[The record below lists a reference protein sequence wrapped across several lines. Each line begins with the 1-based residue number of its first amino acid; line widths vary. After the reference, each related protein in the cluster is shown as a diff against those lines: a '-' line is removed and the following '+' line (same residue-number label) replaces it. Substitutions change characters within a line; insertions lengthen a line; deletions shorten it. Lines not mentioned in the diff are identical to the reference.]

1 MNRRKQSRVFV
12 GLTLAIALTA
22 AACGGGDDGPSGQ
35 AGPVQDTQTVPTK
48 GGPDGGNVVFAHSA
62 GVPQIVK
69 LPQSMA
75 VAELTRKGYSVSEEH
90 FQTTTD
96 SIQAVIRGDAVLG
109 NTAPAN
115 FFSAV
120 AEGADLVAVV
130 GGGRPDYH
138 MMARAGVNDFCS
150 ARRVGINNPISTT
163 DQLVRMEIAKCGS
176 ATQQQ
181 ILSVALTPN
190 RVQAL
195 LANEL
200 DAAPAQFSSVPQI
213 ERDFPGRITFL
224 SNMAKDYSDIINTI
238 TFVKRSTLQDRPRL
252 IFDFVQSQLEVVRAA
267 YQDPAAMTAF
277 ASGTIKSVT
286 AGDMAAA
293 VNEYLEN
300 EVFPKDGGLSEREV
314 SATYKSLVDTDLL
327 DADLDPE
334 KYVDR
339 TNLAIASRQLD

>member
-1 MNRRKQSRVFV
+1 MKSRKQSRALV
-12 GLTLAIALTA
+12 GVTLALALTA
-22 AACGGGDDGPSGQ
+22 AACGGGDDTPSGQ
-35 AGPVQDTQTVPTK
+35 SAQPADTQTVPDR
-48 GGPDGGNVVFAHSA
+48 GGPDAGRVVFAHSA

-75 VAELTRKGYSVSEEH
+75 VAELAKRGYTVSEEH

-96 SIQAVIRGDAVLG
+96 SIQAVIRGDALLG

-138 MMARAGVNDFCS
+138 MMARAGVTDVCS

-163 DQLVRMEIAKCGS
+163 DQLVRMEIAKCRN
-176 ATQQQ
+176 ATPQ

-224 SNMAKDYSDIINTI
+224 SNMAKDYADIINTI
-238 TFVKRSTLQDRPRL
+238 TFVKRDTLEQRPRMVY
-252 IFDFVQSQLEVVRAA
+252 DFVQSQLQVVRAA
-267 YQDPAAMTAF
+267 YLNPADMTAF
-277 ASGTIKSVT
+277 ASGSIKSVA

-300 EVFPKDGGLSEREV
+300 EVFPKDGGLSEKEV
-314 SATYKSLVDTDLL
+314 AATYKSLKDTKLL
-327 DADLDPE
+327 DADFNPE
-334 KYVDR
+334 RYVDR
-339 TNLAIASRQLD
+339 INLSLALRGLD

>member
-1 MNRRKQSRVFV
+1 MKRRKQFRVFAGV
-12 GLTLAIALTA
+12 SLALALTA
-22 AACGGGDDGPSGQ
+22 TACGGGDDTPAGQ
-35 AGPVQDTQTVPTK
+35 TAQPADTQTVPER
-48 GGPDGGNVVFAHSA
+48 GGPDGGRVVFAHSA

-75 VAELTRKGYSVSEEH
+75 VAELTKRGYTVSEEH

-120 AEGADLVAVV
+120 AEGADLVAVI

-138 MMARAGVNDFCS
+138 MMARTGVTDVCS

-163 DQLVRMEIAKCGS
+163 DQLVRMEIAKCRN
-176 ATQQQ
+176 ANPQ

-195 LANEL
+195 VANEL

-213 ERDFPGRITFL
+213 ERDFAGRITFL
-224 SNMAKDYSDIINTI
+224 SNMAKDYADIINTI
-238 TFVKRSTLQDRPRL
+238 TFVKRDTLEQRPRL
-252 IFDFVQSQLEVVRAA
+252 VYDFVQSQLQVVRAA
-267 YQDPAAMTAF
+267 YQSPTDMTSF
-277 ASGTIKSVT
+277 ASGSIRSVT

-293 VNEYLEN
+293 VNVYLQN

-314 SATYKSLVDTDLL
+314 AATYKSLRDTKLL
-327 DADLDPE
+327 DADFDPE
-334 KYVDR
+334 RFVNR
-339 TNLAIASRQLD
+339 TNLALAIRGLD

>member
-1 MNRRKQSRVFV
+1 MKTRNQTRAFV
-12 GLTLAIALTA
+12 GVTLALALTA
-22 AACGGGDDGPSGQ
+22 AACGSGDDTPSSQ
-35 AGPVQDTQTVPTK
+35 TRQPADTQTVPDR
-48 GGPDGGNVVFAHSA
+48 GGPDAGRVVFAHSA

-75 VAELTRKGYSVSEEH
+75 VAELTKRGYAVSEEH

-96 SIQAVIRGDAVLG
+96 SIQAVIRGDALLG
-109 NTAPAN
+109 NSAPAN

-138 MMARAGVNDFCS
+138 MMARAGVTDVCS

-163 DQLVRMEIAKCGS
+163 DQLVRMEIAKCRD
-176 ATQQQ
+176 ANPQ

-224 SNMAKDYSDIINTI
+224 SNMARDYADIISTI
-238 TFVKRSTLQDRPRL
+238 TFVKRDTLEQRPRL
-252 IFDFVQSQLEVVRAA
+252 VYDFVQSQLQVVRAA
-267 YQDPAAMTAF
+267 YQNPAEMTAF
-277 ASGTIKSVT
+277 ASGSIKSVA

-293 VNEYLEN
+293 VNEYLKN
-300 EVFPKDGGLSEREV
+300 EVFPKDGGLSEKEV
-314 SATYKSLVDTDLL
+314 AATYKSLIDTKLL
-327 DADLDPE
+327 DADFNPE
-334 KYVDR
+334 RYVDR
-339 TNLAIASRQLD
+339 TNLSLALRGLD

>member
-1 MNRRKQSRVFV
+1 MKRRKQIRAFV
-12 GLTLAIALTA
+12 GVTLALALTA
-22 AACGGGDDGPSGQ
+22 VACGGGDDTPSGQ
-35 AGPVQDTQTVPTK
+35 TSQPADTQTVPDR
-48 GGPDGGNVVFAHSA
+48 GGADAGRVVFAHSA

-75 VAELTRKGYSVSEEH
+75 VAELTKRGYTVSEEH

-96 SIQAVIRGDAVLG
+96 SIQAVIRGDALLG

-120 AEGADLVAVV
+120 AEGADLVAIV

-138 MMARAGVNDFCS
+138 MMARAGVTDVCS

-163 DQLVRMEIAKCGS
+163 DQLVRMEIAKCRNAS
-176 ATQQQ
+176 PQ

-224 SNMAKDYSDIINTI
+224 SDMAKDYADIINTI
-238 TFVKRSTLQDRPRL
+238 TFVKRDTLEQRPRMVY
-252 IFDFVQSQLEVVRAA
+252 DFVQSQLQVVRAA
-267 YQDPAAMTAF
+267 YQNPAEMTAF
-277 ASGTIKSVT
+277 ASGSIKSVT

-300 EVFPKDGGLSEREV
+300 EVFPKDGGLSEKEV
-314 SATYKSLVDTDLL
+314 AATYKSLIDTKLL
-327 DADLDPE
+327 DASFNPE
-334 KYVDR
+334 RYVDR
-339 TNLAIASRQLD
+339 TNLSLALRGLD

>member
-1 MNRRKQSRVFV
+1 MKSRKQSRALV
-12 GLTLAIALTA
+12 GVTLALALTA
-22 AACGGGDDGPSGQ
+22 AACGGGDDTPSGQ
-35 AGPVQDTQTVPTK
+35 TAQPADTQTVPDR
-48 GGPDGGNVVFAHSA
+48 GGPDAGRVVFAHSA

-75 VAELTRKGYSVSEEH
+75 VAELAKRGYTVSEEH

-96 SIQAVIRGDAVLG
+96 SIQAVIRGDALLG

-138 MMARAGVNDFCS
+138 MMARAGVTDVCS

-163 DQLVRMEIAKCGS
+163 DQLVRMEIAKCRN
-176 ATQQQ
+176 ATPQ

-213 ERDFPGRITFL
+213 ERDFPGRISFL
-224 SNMAKDYSDIINTI
+224 SNMAKDYADIINTI
-238 TFVKRSTLQDRPRL
+238 TFVKRDTLEQRPRMVY
-252 IFDFVQSQLEVVRAA
+252 DFVQSQLQVVRAA
-267 YQDPAAMTAF
+267 YQNPADMTAF
-277 ASGTIKSVT
+277 ASGSIKSVA

-300 EVFPKDGGLSEREV
+300 EVFPKDGGLSEKEV
-314 SATYKSLVDTDLL
+314 AATYKSLRDTKLL
-327 DADLDPE
+327 DADFNPE
-334 KYVDR
+334 RYVDR
-339 TNLAIASRQLD
+339 INLSLALRGLD

>member
-1 MNRRKQSRVFV
+1 MKRRKQIRALV
-12 GLTLAIALTA
+12 GVPLALALTA
-22 AACGGGDDGPSGQ
+22 AACGGGDDTPSGQ
-35 AGPVQDTQTVPTK
+35 TSQPADTQTVPDR
-48 GGPDGGNVVFAHSA
+48 GGADAGRVVFAHSA

-75 VAELTRKGYSVSEEH
+75 VAELAKRGYTVSEEH

-96 SIQAVIRGDAVLG
+96 SIQAVIRGDALLG

-138 MMARAGVNDFCS
+138 MMARSGVTDVCS

-163 DQLVRMEIAKCGS
+163 DQLVRMEIAKCRNAS
-176 ATQQQ
+176 PQ

-224 SNMAKDYSDIINTI
+224 SNMATDYPDIISTI
-238 TFVKRSTLQDRPRL
+238 TFVKRDTLQQRPRL
-252 IFDFVQSQLEVVRAA
+252 VYDFVQSQLQVVRAA
-267 YQDPAAMTAF
+267 YQNAAEMTAF
-277 ASGTIKSVT
+277 ASGSIKSVA

-300 EVFPKDGGLSEREV
+300 EVFPKDGGLSEKEV
-314 SATYKSLVDTDLL
+314 AATYKSLIDTKLL
-327 DADLDPE
+327 DASFDPE
-334 KYVDR
+334 RYVDR
-339 TNLAIASRQLD
+339 TNLSLALRGL

>member
-1 MNRRKQSRVFV
+1 MKRRKQTRALV
-12 GLTLAIALTA
+12 GVTLALALTA
-22 AACGGGDDGPSGQ
+22 AACGGGDDTPSAQ
-35 AGPVQDTQTVPTK
+35 TNQPTDTQTVPER
-48 GGPDGGNVVFAHSA
+48 GGPDAGRVVFAHSA

-75 VAELTRKGYSVSEEH
+75 VAELTKRGYTVSEEH

-96 SIQAVIRGDAVLG
+96 SIQAVIRGDALLG

-138 MMARAGVNDFCS
+138 MMARAGVTDVCS

-163 DQLVRMEIAKCGS
+163 DQLVRMEIAKCRNAS
-176 ATQQQ
+176 PQ

-213 ERDFPGRITFL
+213 ERDFSGRITFL
-224 SNMAKDYSDIINTI
+224 SNMARDYADIINTI
-238 TFVKRSTLQDRPRL
+238 TFVKRDTLEQRPRL
-252 IFDFVQSQLEVVRAA
+252 VYDFVQSQLQVVRAA
-267 YQDPAAMTAF
+267 YRNPAEMTAF
-277 ASGTIKSVT
+277 ASGSIKSVA

-300 EVFPKDGGLSEREV
+300 EVFPKDGGLSEKEV
-314 SATYKSLVDTDLL
+314 GATYKSLIDTKLL
-327 DADLDPE
+327 EANFNPE
-334 KYVDR
+334 RYVDR
-339 TNLAIASRQLD
+339 TNLALALRGLD

>member
-1 MNRRKQSRVFV
+1 MNRRNRYARVV
-12 GLTLAIALTA
+12 GLSLALAVLT
-22 AACGGGDDGPSGQ
+22 AACGGGDDSPAGQ
-35 AGPVQDTQTVPTK
+35 AGPAADSETVPEK
-48 GGPDGGNVVFAHSA
+48 GGPDGGKVVFAHSA

-75 VAELTRKGYSVSEEH
+75 VVELGRMGYQVSEEH

-96 SIQAVIRGDAVLG
+96 SIQAVIRGDALLG
-109 NTAPAN
+109 NSAPAN

-138 MMARAGVNDFCS
+138 MMARTGVPDVCS

-163 DQLVRMEIAKCGS
+163 DQLVRMEIAKCKNTS
-176 ATQQQ
+176 DQQ

-213 ERDFPGRITFL
+213 ERDFPGRIVFL
-224 SNMAKDYSDIINTI
+224 SNMAKDYSSIINTI
-238 TFVKRSTLQDRPRL
+238 TFVKRSTLAERPRL
-252 IFDFVQSQLEVVRAA
+252 VYDFVRSQLQVVRAA
-267 YQDPAAMTAF
+267 YANPAEMTSF
-277 ASGTIKSVT
+277 ASASIKSVA

-293 VNEYLEN
+293 VTEYLEN
-300 EVFPKDGGLSEREV
+300 EVFPKDGGLSKDEV
-314 SATYKSLVDTDLL
+314 TATYTSLVDTDLL
-327 DADLDPE
+327 DAAFDPE

-339 TNLAIASRQLD
+339 NNLTIALRELN